1 MNVGGN
7 CVNNLLKK
15 CTGIF
20 TAAILTAGITP
31 VNINAAD
38 LLNQDNTAVWDG
50 TADISWYNDEDTVF
64 YISSSQEL
72 AGFAQLVNEGNSFKD
87 KTVTLKNNITLNA
100 EDLDGWNETESTV
113 QLWTPIGSDE
123 EKYFAGTFD
132 GAFFSIYGL
141 SVNKIDNAGLFGYA
155 KGASIKNLGAEAL
168 FVIEGEQNA
177 GGICGYAVDTE
188 FSECVNYAVIKSS
201 ATAGG
206 IAGFAKDCNFESC
219 FNSGHILVQSQDKK
233 VNSGGIAGIAE
244 GSFINDCGSY
254 SSIIGCRSNGENV
267 YSGGICGSGAVK
279 ITNCSN
285 SCNVVAFPARSEKAY
300 IGGIIGIGSSAMYD
314 VQIENCSNFGTCGGF
329 CYQELLT
336 ESSETEVQEASEVYA
351 GGICGYGADIYNCYN
366 IHAVGGGVYKK
377 NTEENEEFVFEGN
390 STEETE
396 KYEEIN
402 MNVCAGGIGG
412 CNVNITN
419 CYNVGSVQIDEGI
432 EATVGGLIGRNE
444 ETKIID
450 NSYYLELTA
459 DTAVG
464 EGYSEDMS
472 AMIKTAS
479 DISSPEFAELMGNEF
494 KYVFGRS
501 PQLSTVRFTETLVV
515 PGDANGDGYTDISD
529 AAAMKL
535 YLLNSQQ
542 YPLNVYEKKN
552 ADIHGSNGINAQD
565 VVTLQKHLLGIPVK
579 MTCQG
584 TTFSRSSSSGSNNIY
599 KCAVAKI
606 TDID

>member
-1 MNVGGN
+1 M
-7 CVNNLLKK
+7 NNLLKK

-206 IAGFAKDCNFESC
+206 IAGFAKDCSFESC

-267 YSGGICGSGAVK
+267 YSGGICG
-279 ITNCSN
+279 
-285 SCNVVAFPARSEKAY
+285 
-300 IGGIIGIGSSAMYD
+300 
-314 VQIENCSNFGTCGGF
+314 
-329 CYQELLT
+329 
-336 ESSETEVQEASEVYA
+336 
-351 GGICGYGADIYNCYN
+351 YGADIYNCYN

-390 STEETE
+390 STEKTE

-479 DISSPEFAELMGNEF
+479 AISSPEFAELMGNEF